1 MPRFVAQ
8 TLFQDGNLIASN
20 FYIWIDF
27 FQPSALPNWSGSF
40 DLFPTLQLNPNF
52 INRTTA
58 YKVQLNDGR
67 SGVIRIH
74 NCTVDSHTRELN
86 IQFNGDGTLE

>member
-8 TLFQDGNLIASN
+8 TLFQDSNLIASN

-27 FQPSALPNWSGSF
+27 FQPSRLPQWSGNF
-40 DLFPTLQLNPNF
+40 DLLPTSQLNLNS
-52 INRTTA
+52 IDRTTA

-67 SGVIRIH
+67 SGAIRIH
-74 NCTVDSHTRELN
+74 DCMIDSHTGEWN
-86 IQFNGDGTLE
+86 IQFRGDGTLE